1 MNQVS
6 KFKEYLNEFLGWVD
20 EEQQDE
26 FKEELV
32 NLLHSIGDR
41 ISQEVPIQSRGEESG
56 KHSAIE
62 KLRQIEREIWHD

>member
-1 MNQVS
+1 MSDFQRA
-6 KFKEYLNEFLGWVD
+6 LNEFLGWVD

-26 FKEELV
+26 FKEELA

-41 ISQEVPIQSRGEESG
+41 IVAEVPIQSRGEESG
-56 KHSAIE
+56 KHEAIE